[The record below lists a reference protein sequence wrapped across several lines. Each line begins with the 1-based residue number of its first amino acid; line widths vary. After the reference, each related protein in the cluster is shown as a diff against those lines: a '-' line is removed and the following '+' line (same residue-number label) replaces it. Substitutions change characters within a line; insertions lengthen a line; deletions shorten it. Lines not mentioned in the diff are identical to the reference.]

1 MNPAEVVRDGLVT
14 ALLLV
19 VPLALAAAG
28 ASVLVGLAA
37 ARFGLRDPALVTIA
51 RAAAVLAVLVVGGG
65 RIGDAMVALT
75 RGLWAGLGEI

>member
-1 MNPAEVVRDGLVT
+1 MNPAELVRDGLVT

-19 VPLALAAAG
+19 LPLALAAAG

-37 ARFGLRDPALVTIA
+37 ARFGLRDPVLVTIA
-51 RAAAVLAVLVVGGG
+51 RAAAVLAVLLLGGG
-65 RIGDAMVALT
+65 RIGDELVALT